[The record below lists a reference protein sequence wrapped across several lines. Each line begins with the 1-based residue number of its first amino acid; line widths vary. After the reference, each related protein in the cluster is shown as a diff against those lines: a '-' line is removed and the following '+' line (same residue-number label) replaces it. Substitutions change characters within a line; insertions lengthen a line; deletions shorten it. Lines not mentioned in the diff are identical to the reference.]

1 MSERWHEVLVFGH
14 RARPKPNSNPH
25 KSHRAPT
32 SPRTKTLT
40 MTEERSILLI
50 NLKPP
55 YELKASTMR
64 MASPGRTS
72 TIQQI
77 LIGEKNLIWQDL
89 SFLEYNS
96 AGEDNEDEEPNKVP
110 CTEKAFADA
119 FSTSHTVIIP
129 DSMFVEKSRVF
140 NNTKNFV
147 EHGLAPLK
155 AFYEQGGTVLV
166 QCVEGALSSTCT
178 AQINTL
184 FGTDWKIHVL
194 ADTITLGPT
203 KYAQRLF
210 DSPYL
215 PERVVIKD
223 SAFFLSCPE
232 EEGLYKVLLPTRE
245 EFCKT
250 FKEQDEVFERLGIER
265 DDSMECF
272 DVDKSWE
279 DYLKKYS
286 DRYGLAIHAQ
296 GNGHVIW
303 YGDRSQT
310 NRTMSFVFCK
320 LLNIGT
326 LGTQN
331 DEEDGEPILKK
342 GSDFP
347 SGMILFAILIV
358 FAAVI
363 AKLLR
368 F

>member
-1 MSERWHEVLVFGH
+1 
-14 RARPKPNSNPH
+14 
-25 KSHRAPT
+25 
-32 SPRTKTLT
+32 
-40 MTEERSILLI
+40 
-50 NLKPP
+50 
-55 YELKASTMR
+55 
-64 MASPGRTS
+64 MASPGRAS

-77 LIGEKNLIWQDL
+77 LIDEKDLIAQDL

-96 AGEDNEDEEPNKVP
+96 KGQGNEEEEPNRIP
-110 CTEKAFADA
+110 CTGKAFTDA
-119 FSTSHTVIIP
+119 FNKSHTVIIP

-155 AFYEQGGTVLV
+155 AFYEQGGTVLI

-194 ADTITLGPT
+194 ADAITLGPT
-203 KYAQRLF
+203 KDAKRLF

-215 PERVVIKD
+215 PEKILIKD

-232 EEGLYKVLLPTRE
+232 EEGLYQVLLPTRE
-245 EFCKT
+245 EFGKT
-250 FKEQDEVFERLGIER
+250 FREQDEVFERLGIER

-272 DVDKSWE
+272 DVDKSWV

-286 DRYGLAIHAQ
+286 NRYGLAIHSQ

-310 NRTMSFVFCK
+310 NRTMSFLFCK

-331 DEEDGEPILKK
+331 DDGDEAEFQKD
-342 GSDFP
+342 SNVP
-347 SGMILFAILIV
+347 SGMVLFALLIV
-358 FAAVI
+358 FAAII